1 MSTERLSIQR
11 KSFEAITAAERQE
24 WAQLLSESTTTRWAF
39 MSPTYAEAVNETLGP
54 VDVVLCWRGDELV
67 GVMSL
72 QRAAG
77 WLGRL
82 GMREPGG
89 RQMTDYFGLLARP
102 RIQFD
107 WQQLLRNAD
116 IPCLYFTHLDESQAA
131 YGLTGDNPRK
141 GLRTRIHRDGGAAH
155 WEWLRTQ
162 DKKLVSD
169 TERRERK
176 LMAEHGPIRFE
187 AQSAT
192 PEQDLGFL
200 LALKNAQYR
209 RTGHDGGA
217 LHDPANARLL
227 SCLLK
232 AADPD
237 CRPRLSVLRCG
248 DQWVAG
254 HFGLQCGPLLHY
266 WFPVYD
272 NRFSAYS
279 PGRIL
284 YRNILM
290 ASKAQ
295 GIDCIDRGEGDTS
308 AKRDFANEEHLFY
321 KGIASRGIIGGAI
334 VNMKRMQWRMTR
346 Q

>member
-1 MSTERLSIQR
+1 MSTEHLSIQR
-11 KSFEAITAAERQE
+11 KSFDAITAAERNG
-24 WAQLLSESTTTRWAF
+24 WAQLLSESTTSRWAF
-39 MSPTYAEAVNETLGP
+39 MSPTYAEAVNETLGR
-54 VDVVLCWRGDELV
+54 VDVVLCWRADELV

-102 RIQFD
+102 GVQFD
-107 WQQLLRNAD
+107 WRHLLRKAG

-131 YGLTGDNPRK
+131 HGLTGGSPTK

-176 LMAEHGPIRFE
+176 LTTDHGPLQFE
-187 AQSAT
+187 MQSSSPT
-192 PEQDLGFL
+192 QDLESLIG
-200 LALKNAQYR
+200 LKNAQYR
-209 RTGHDGGA
+209 RTGHEGGA
-217 LHDPANARLL
+217 LLDPVNALVLTRLL
-227 SCLLK
+227 ASKDTNCQ
-232 AADPD
+232 
-237 CRPRLSVLRCG
+237 PRLSILRCG
-248 DQWVAG
+248 GKLVAC
-254 HFGLQCGPLLHY
+254 HFGLQCGPLFHY

-272 NRFSAYS
+272 HRFSVYS

-284 YRNILM
+284 YRNILL
-290 ASKAQ
+290 AAQ
-295 GIDCIDRGEGDTS
+295 SHGIECIDRGAGDS
-308 AKRDFANEEHLFY
+308 PAKRDFANEEHLFF
-321 KGIASRGIIGGAI
+321 KDLVGSGFHGQILRLAQRL
-334 VNMKRMQWRMTR
+334 NWRFSA
-346 Q
+346 

>member
-1 MSTERLSIQR
+1 MSTERVSIQR
-11 KSFEAITAAERQE
+11 KSFEALTAAERNG
-24 WAQLLSESTTTRWAF
+24 WAKLLSESTTSRWAF
-39 MSPTYAEAVNETLGP
+39 MSPTYAQAVNETLGR
-54 VDVVLCWRGDELV
+54 VDVVLCWQADELV

-72 QRAAG
+72 QRATG

-102 RIQFD
+102 GIQLD
-107 WQQLLRNAD
+107 WRHLLRKAN

-131 YGLTGDNPRK
+131 HGLTGDNPRK
-141 GLRTRIHRDGGAAH
+141 GLRTRIHSDGGVAH

-200 LALKNAQYR
+200 VALKNAQYR

-217 LHDPANARLL
+217 LLDPANARFLSHLL
-227 SCLLK
+227 
-232 AADPD
+232 AAVDPD
-237 CRPRLSVLRCG
+237 CLPRLSVLRCG
-248 DQWVAG
+248 GQWVAG

-284 YRNILM
+284 YRNILL
-290 ASKAQ
+290 ASKEQ
-295 GIDCIDRGEGDTS
+295 GIICIDRGEGDTG

-321 KGIASRGIIGGAI
+321 KGISSRGIVGGGI
-334 VNMKRMQWRMTR
+334 VNVKRMQWRMTR